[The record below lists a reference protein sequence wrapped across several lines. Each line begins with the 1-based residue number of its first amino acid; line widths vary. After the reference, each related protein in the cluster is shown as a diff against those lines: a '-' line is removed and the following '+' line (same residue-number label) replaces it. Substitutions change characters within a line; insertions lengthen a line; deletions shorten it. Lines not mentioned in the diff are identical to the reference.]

1 MGNRM
6 SHLAGREG
14 TASYQL
20 DDGEIVP
27 DPYDPNMP
35 RLGGD
40 DASYH
45 PNGGVGTNGWC
56 AEISVTG
63 TGAGCG
69 RLSPLPADEG
79 VQSDFYEVPATDFYA
94 ARRTR
99 RDRRQRGS
107 ASVLHA
113 SNGGSFDFNDNQQ
126 PNPWHG
132 AEQQQQCEP
141 ENKHYREPELDAD
154 IKVKFP

>member
-6 SHLAGREG
+6 SHQAGREG
-14 TASYQL
+14 TAYYQL

-27 DPYDPNMP
+27 EPYDPNMP
-35 RLGGD
+35 RG

-45 PNGGVGTNGWC
+45 PNGGVGNNGWC

-63 TGAGCG
+63 TGADCG
-69 RLSPLPADEG
+69 RFSPLPADEG
-79 VQSDFYEVPATDFYA
+79 VESDFYEVSATDFYA

-99 RDRRQRGS
+99 RDRRQRSS

-113 SNGGSFDFNDNQQ
+113 SNGASFDFNDNEQ

-132 AEQQQQCEP
+132 AEQQRQ
-141 ENKHYREPELDAD
+141 YEPELDAE
-154 IKVKFP
+154 IKVKFI